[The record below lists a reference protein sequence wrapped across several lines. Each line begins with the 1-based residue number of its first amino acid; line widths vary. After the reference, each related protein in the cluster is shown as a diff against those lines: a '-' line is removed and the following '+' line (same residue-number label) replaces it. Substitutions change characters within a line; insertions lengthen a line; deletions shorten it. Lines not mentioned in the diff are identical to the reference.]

1 MLLFLFLQAILK
13 LTEAG
18 SDSFL
23 NLEKAIKAIHEVLL
37 YHCWVF
43 FSECNWTTQW
53 CHCVLLPDSD
63 WVWQGG
69 PENEMYRGA
78 GLPGAANWF
87 WQSQGDNFLDSSL
100 RFSKELFLFCNLW
113 MAVKLTAASSFQSVP
128 LVISGRFLVHK
139 GSVRQLTVDPTYCA
153 RASFISIYIHL
164 FNDLLIIS
172 SKKYLTLTSAKM
184 QQMLFF
190 LLFIGTLSHTKF
202 IINK

>member
-37 YHCWVF
+37 YHCQVF
-43 FSECNWTTQW
+43 FSEWNWTTQW

-69 PENEMYRGA
+69 LENEMYRGV
-78 GLPGAANWF
+78 GLTGAANWF
-87 WQSQGDNFLDSSL
+87 WQSQGDNFLVSSL
-100 RFSKELFLFCNLW
+100 RLSYELFIFCNPW
-113 MAVKLTAASSFQSVP
+113 MTAKLTAASSFISVSSSDHQRALPRAQGFCETADCWSHLLCKSVIYQHLHSP
-128 LVISGRFLVHK
+128 L
-139 GSVRQLTVDPTYCA
+139 QWPPD
-153 RASFISIYIHL
+153 HL
-164 FNDLLIIS
+164 LQKVWHS
-172 SKKYLTLTSAKM
+172 HT

-190 LLFIGTLSHTKF
+190 F
-202 IINK
+202 